1 MEFASMT
8 DAQTWYTT
16 RPSTRRS
23 RPLRV
28 NNAVRAAIRVSNRGG
43 PRCAIEEERCRITDL
58 PKTTLIPAIVN
69 AQWFDDHMPYQAK
82 YRNPLRRE
90 AAR

>member
-1 MEFASMT
+1 MT
-8 DAQTWYTT
+8 DAQTWYN
-16 RPSTRRS
+16 SS
-23 RPLRV
+23 EYQKILPLRV

-43 PRCAIEEERCRITDL
+43 RAVPSTEERCRITDL

-69 AQWFDDHMPYQAK
+69 AQWFEDHMPCQAK
-82 YRNPLRRE
+82 YRTPLRRE